1 MGGPD
6 TWDVFD
12 AFGRFLARAIM
23 PDPPT
28 FLRPVAR
35 GNRMAVATQVNGFPQ
50 VVIYDLERSSP

>member
-1 MGGPD
+1 
-6 TWDVFD
+6 
-12 AFGRFLARAIM
+12 M